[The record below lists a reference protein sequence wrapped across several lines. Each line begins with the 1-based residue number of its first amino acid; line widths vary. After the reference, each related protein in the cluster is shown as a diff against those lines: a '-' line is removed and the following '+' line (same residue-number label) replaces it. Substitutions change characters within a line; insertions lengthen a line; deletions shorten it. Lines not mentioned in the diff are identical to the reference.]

1 MKFETIE
8 TILVGVIGLIQIC
21 IFVQTLLQIGVF
33 RRIIPEV
40 SSLRILKVLIP
51 VADLARLS
59 PQKILANI
67 TFYKGASDNVT
78 EKTEVNIIEN
88 KGKANQEF
96 DAIRFPENNYLIP
109 KRAPPP
115 IFNLKKDMGKKTTN
129 QVEKDINLSIGIPLY
144 LGLMG

>member
-1 MKFETIE
+1 MEFETVEIIE
-8 TILVGVIGLIQIC
+8 TILVSVIVLIQIC

-40 SSLRILKVLIP
+40 SSLRISKVLIP

-59 PQKILANI
+59 PQKILENI
-67 TFYKGASDNVT
+67 TLYKGASDNVT

-96 DAIRFPENNYLIP
+96 DGIRLSVNNYLI
-109 KRAPPP
+109 RNRGATSD
-115 IFNLKKDMGKKTTN
+115 FNWNSALSRTN
-129 QVEKDINLSIGIPLY
+129 GDNDWHCDRTFQY
-144 LGLMG
+144 A